1 MGGDPTGISFF
12 ISILMVFVVMYFLIM
27 RPQAKRQK
35 ERTEMLKKVTKGDR
49 VLTSGGLI
57 GNVVA
62 TKTDDVLLV
71 RFGDNRPMEVSRQAV
86 TGVLGASTETAME

>member
-35 ERTEMLKKVTKGDR
+35 EREALLKRVAKGDR
-49 VLTSGGLI
+49 VATSGGLI

-62 TKTDDVLLV
+62 VKGDDVLLV
-71 RFGDNRPMEVSRQAV
+71 RFGDNRPMEVSRAAI
-86 TGVLGASTETAME
+86 TALLGTSTEASE